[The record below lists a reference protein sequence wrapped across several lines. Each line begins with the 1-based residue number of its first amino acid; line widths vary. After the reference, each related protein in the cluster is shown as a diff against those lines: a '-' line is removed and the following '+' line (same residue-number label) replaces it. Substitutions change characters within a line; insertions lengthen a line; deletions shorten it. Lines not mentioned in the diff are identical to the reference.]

1 MFRYKSECNNEKK
14 RQGDEDII
22 SSPPNKKFKTEMLEN
37 CMSASENNKVSCEI
51 IEVIETIIDVLVQ
64 EVLVSL
70 DECNIPI
77 SKAPVEVVIEK
88 ILEPCKTLSPSLE
101 KKVDDGKEIQ
111 EQREKIKPKRCVVSP
126 VVMQPSLS
134 EKHRV
139 HQQVVVT
146 PAKPKQKVNKKFKEK
161 NALFKYGNYT
171 R

>member
-1 MFRYKSECNNEKK
+1 LFRYKSECNNEKK
-14 RQGDEDII
+14 RQLDEDII
-22 SSPPNKKFKTEMLEN
+22 SSPPNKKFKTELLEN
-37 CMSASENNKVSCEI
+37 YMSESDNNKVSCEI

-64 EVLVSL
+64 KVLVSL

-77 SKAPVEVVIEK
+77 SKAPVEVVVEK
-88 ILEPCKTLSPSLE
+88 ILKPCKTLSPSLE
-101 KKVDDGKEIQ
+101 KKVDDGKETQ

-126 VVMQPSLS
+126 VVKQPSLS

-146 PAKPKQKVNKKFKEK
+146 PAKPKQKVNKNFKEK

>member
-1 MFRYKSECNNEKK
+1 MSE
-14 RQGDEDII
+14 
-22 SSPPNKKFKTEMLEN
+22 
-37 CMSASENNKVSCEI
+37 SENNKVSCEI

-77 SKAPVEVVIEK
+77 SKAPVEVVVEK
-88 ILEPCKTLSPSLE
+88 ILEPCKTLSPPPE
-101 KKVDDGKEIQ
+101 KKVDDGKETQ

-126 VVMQPSLS
+126 VVMRPSLS
-134 EKHRV
+134 EKHSV

-146 PAKPKQKVNKKFKEK
+146 TAKPKQKVNKKFKEK